1 MHEDLG
7 FSPAKQGHKV
17 KDQESQRVDLEIFQI
32 HFFLLMQ
39 KNKFFSETQ
48 IFAWNESFFSELLIT
63 VKVLFFFTRYITS
76 CEWWRREICIFAQLS
91 QLRAIPHPCI
101 HTWVFSH
108 THHEGQFWAGVK
120 PWGLPALKKQLLH
133 TVIKRL
139 SYHGVWKSRKESH
152 SILRAK
158 RATFIF
164 HKNAQNGP
172 F

>member
-101 HTWVFSH
+101 HYTHMGFLAH
-108 THHEGQFWAGVK
+108 TSWRSVLGRSKTLRFTCSEKATTTHCDK
-120 PWGLPALKKQLLH
+120 KAL
-133 TVIKRL
+133 L
-139 SYHGVWKSRKESH
+139 SRCLKITERVSFNIASEASYIYIS
-152 SILRAK
+152 
-158 RATFIF
+158 
-164 HKNAQNGP
+164 
-172 F
+172 